1 MKIAQIS
8 PYSWDAPGGVQ
19 AHIRQLTKRLRGRG
33 HEVLI
38 LAPGEHPG
46 FDPPGVKIVGRPFHI
61 RANGAVARI
70 CFSKSSK
77 RIVQETLDEFA
88 PDLVHAHDPIVT
100 STSRWATTRTTAPV
114 VATFHSYFAADSLA
128 GRFFTALAPFGYSIW
143 RRLAQRIAVSEA
155 ARESVCMRMGYDP
168 IRIVPNGT
176 DVHVFE
182 RATPAKLPKGRTML
196 FVGRLEPRK
205 GFPVAVRAFARLAQQ
220 YSDLQLIV
228 VGEGVERE
236 AVEVLPYAL
245 RSRVHL
251 LGRVS
256 DHVLP
261 TYYAAADVFVA
272 PALGSESF
280 GIVLV
285 EAMAAGLPIVASD
298 IAGYREVVRDRR
310 EALLVR
316 SGDPSALAGAVQQLF
331 ENPEQA
337 RAMAEAGRVRA
348 QRYDWDTILTTL
360 EEIYSEALGSP
371 RRRAA
376 VLARA

>member
-70 CFSKSSK
+70 CFSRSSK
-77 RIVQETLDEFA
+77 RVVRETLDEFA

-100 STSRWATTRTTAPV
+100 STSRWATMHTNAPV
-114 VATFHSYFAADSLA
+114 VATFHSYFAPDSLA
-128 GRFFTALAPFGYSIW
+128 GRCYTALAPLGVSVW
-143 RRLAQRIAVSEA
+143 RRLSQRIAVSEA
-155 ARESVCMRMGYDP
+155 ARVSVSSRMGDEP

-176 DVHVFE
+176 DVHVFA
-182 RATPAKLPKGRTML
+182 RAVPAKLPKGRTML

-205 GFPVAVRAFARLAQQ
+205 GFPVAVRAFARLAQE

-236 AVEVLPYAL
+236 AVEVLPRAL

-261 TYYAAADVFVA
+261 TYYAAADVFIA
-272 PALGSESF
+272 PSLGSESF

-298 IAGYREVVRDRR
+298 ITGYREVVRDGR
-310 EALLVR
+310 EALLVP
-316 SGDPSALAGAVQQLF
+316 SGDPAALAKAVQHLF
-331 ENPEQA
+331 EHPEQA
-337 RAMAEAGRVRA
+337 RALSEAGRIRA
-348 QRYDWDTILTTL
+348 RRYDWDAILATL
-360 EEIYSEALGSP
+360 EGIYGEALGAP
-371 RRRAA
+371 RRAA
-376 VLARA
+376 ALARA

>member
-33 HEVLI
+33 HDVLI

-70 CFSKSSK
+70 CFSRSSR
-77 RIVQETLDEFA
+77 RIVRETLDEFA
-88 PDLVHAHDPIVT
+88 PDLVHAHDPLVT
-100 STSRWATTRTTAPV
+100 STSRWAAMHTAAPV
-114 VATFHSYFAADSLA
+114 VATFHSYFAPDSLA
-128 GRFFTALAPFGYSIW
+128 GRCYTALVPFGASVW
-143 RRLAQRIAVSEA
+143 RRIDKRIAVSEA
-155 ARESVCMRMGYDP
+155 AKESVCSRMGDAA
-168 IRIVPNGT
+168 IDIVPNGT

-182 RATPAKLPKGRTML
+182 RAVPAKLPKGRTML

-205 GFPVAVRAFARLAQQ
+205 GFPIAVRAFARLAQE

-236 AVEVLPYAL
+236 AVEMLPRAL
-245 RSRVHL
+245 RTRVHL

-256 DHVLP
+256 DSVLP
-261 TYYAAADVFVA
+261 GYYAAADVFVA
-272 PALGSESF
+272 PATGSESF

-298 IAGYREVVRDRR
+298 IDGYREVVRHGR

-316 SGDPSALAGAVQQLF
+316 RGDPVALADAVQRLV
-331 ENPEQA
+331 ENPAEA
-337 RAMAEAGRVRA
+337 RALREAGRVRA
-348 QRYDWDTILTTL
+348 RRYDWDTILATL
-360 EEIYSEALGSP
+360 DGIYGEAIGAP
-371 RRRAA
+371 RRTRA
-376 VLARA
+376 LARA

>member
-33 HEVLI
+33 HDVLI

-46 FDPPGVKIVGRPFHI
+46 FGPPGVRIVGRPFHV

-70 CFSKSSK
+70 CFSRRSW
-77 RIVQETLDEFA
+77 RAVGEILRDFQ
-88 PDLVHAHDPIVT
+88 PDLVHAHDPLVT
-100 STSRWATTRTTAPV
+100 STSMYATLQTTAPV

-128 GRFFTALAPFGYSIW
+128 GRCFTMLAPFGANVW
-143 RRLAQRIAVSEA
+143 GRLAQRIAVSEA
-155 ARESVCMRMGYDP
+155 ARVSVTSRMGDDP
-168 IRIVPNGT
+168 IRVVPNGT

-182 RATPAKLPKGRTML
+182 RATPARLPAGRTML

-205 GFPVAVRAFARLAQQ
+205 GFPVAVAAFARLAQQ
-220 YSDLQLIV
+220 YDDLQLIV

-236 AVEVLPYAL
+236 VVEMLPRQL

-256 DHVLP
+256 DQLLP

-298 IAGYREVVRDRR
+298 IAGYREVVRHRQ
-310 EALLVR
+310 EALLVP
-316 SGDPSALAGAVQQLF
+316 SGDATALADAVRHLF
-331 ENPEQA
+331 EHPAQA
-337 RAMAEAGRVRA
+337 RALREAGRRRA
-348 QRYDWDTILTTL
+348 QRYDWDAILVTL
-360 EEIYSEALGSP
+360 ENVYADALGTP
-371 RRRAA
+371 RRAA
-376 VLARA
+376 ALARA

>member
-33 HEVLI
+33 HDVLI

-46 FDPPGVKIVGRPFHI
+46 YDPPGVKIVGRPFHI

-70 CFSKSSK
+70 CFSRSSK
-77 RIVQETLDEFA
+77 RVVREALDEFA
-88 PDLVHAHDPIVT
+88 PDLVHAHDPLVT
-100 STSRWATTRTTAPV
+100 STSRWATMYTNAPV
-114 VATFHSYFAADSLA
+114 VATFHSYFAPESLA
-128 GRFFTALAPFGYSIW
+128 GRCYTALAPFGFSVW
-143 RRLAQRIAVSEA
+143 RRLDQRIAVSEA
-155 ARESVCMRMGYDP
+155 ARESVAYRMGEDP
-168 IRIVPNGT
+168 IHIVPNGT

-182 RATPAKLPKGRTML
+182 RAVPAKLPKGRTML

-205 GFPVAVRAFARLAQQ
+205 GFPIAVRAFARLAQQ
-220 YSDLQLIV
+220 YDDVQLIV

-236 AVEVLPYAL
+236 AVEMLSRKL

-256 DHVLP
+256 DRLLP
-261 TYYAAADVFVA
+261 GYYAAADVFIA

-285 EAMAAGLPIVASD
+285 EAMAAGVPIVASD
-298 IAGYREVVRDRR
+298 IAGYREVVRHRR
-310 EALLVR
+310 EALLVP
-316 SGDPSALAGAVQQLF
+316 SGDPAALADAVGQLF
-331 ENPEQA
+331 EHPAEA
-337 RAMAEAGRVRA
+337 RALREAGQIRA
-348 QRYDWDTILTTL
+348 KRYDWDTILTTL
-360 EEIYSEALGSP
+360 ERIYGAALGAPS
-371 RRRAA
+371 RAA
-376 VLARA
+376 EMARA

>member
-70 CFSKSSK
+70 CFSRSSK
-77 RIVQETLDEFA
+77 RLVRETLDEFA
-88 PDLVHAHDPIVT
+88 PDLVHAHDPLVT
-100 STSRWATTRTTAPV
+100 STSRWATMYTSAPV
-114 VATFHSYFAADSLA
+114 VGTFHSYFAPDSLA
-128 GRFFTALAPFGYSIW
+128 GRCYTALVPLGMSVW
-143 RRLAQRIAVSEA
+143 RRLDQRIAVSEA
-155 ARESVCMRMGYDP
+155 ARVSVSSRMGDEP
-168 IRIVPNGT
+168 IRVVPNGT
-176 DVHVFE
+176 DVHVFA
-182 RATPAKLPKGRTML
+182 RAVPAKLPKGRTML

-205 GFPVAVRAFARLAQQ
+205 GFPVAVSAFARLAQQ

-236 AVEVLPYAL
+236 AVEVLPRAL

-256 DHVLP
+256 DSVLP
-261 TYYAAADVFVA
+261 GYYAAADVFLA
-272 PALGSESF
+272 PSLGSESF

-298 IAGYREVVRDRR
+298 IAGYREVVRDGR
-310 EALLVR
+310 EGMLVP
-316 SGDPSALAGAVQQLF
+316 SGDPAALAHAVQHLF
-331 ENPEQA
+331 EHPEQA
-337 RAMAEAGRVRA
+337 RALSEAGRVRA
-348 QRYDWDTILTTL
+348 RRYDWDLILVTL
-360 EEIYSEALGSP
+360 EEIYGEALGAP
-371 RRRAA
+371 RRAA
-376 VLARA
+376 ALARA